1 MGYDGIKPPPQSQA
15 WMGTLMHHGF
25 AINGH
30 LCDDIIYIWVSKIG
44 YGLEFRDL
52 FRKTL

>member
-1 MGYDGIKPPPQSQA
+1 MGYDGIKPPSQSQA

-30 LCDDIIYIWVSKIG
+30 LCDIYIYLGVEDWIW
-44 YGLEFRDL
+44 FRV
-52 FRKTL
+52 